1 MCNTDRGVLMLYE
14 WFDAMS
20 LLNPKDYKEMTN
32 AIFRYQ
38 LYGEE
43 PPEFKGKSAI
53 VAAMIF
59 PYIARRIYSARAAKA
74 GAQSRSKE
82 EEARERIR
90 KILEQHAKES

>member
-14 WFDAMS
+14 WFDAMNS
-20 LLNPKDYKEMTN
+20 LNPKAYKEMMN

-38 LYGEE
+38 LYGED

-59 PYIARRIYSARAAKA
+59 PYIARRIFSAKAAKM
-74 GAQSRSKE
+74 GVQSRSKQY
-82 EEARERIR
+82 EAKRRLDE
-90 KILEQHAKES
+90 LLQQYTDED

>member
-1 MCNTDRGVLMLYE
+1 MLYE
-14 WFDAMS
+14 WFDAANS
-20 LLNPKDYKEMTN
+20 LNPKAYKEMMN

-59 PYIARRIYSARAAKA
+59 PYIARRIYSAKVAKS
-74 GAQSRSKE
+74 GAQNRSKE
-82 EEARERIR
+82 EEAKEKIR
-90 KILEQHAKES
+90 RILEQHAQQH